1 MTDNFYHNCPADM
14 GHGRH
19 LRDFKTATRRN
30 ELIKW
35 MSNIT
40 RNDQY
45 RLFLQLNGKKIL
57 DNEWNFHKNRN
68 NCWVN
73 DCVHNYPLRS
83 TTRHFVQEREAYD
96 SIYNFATN
104 KRLAPMR
111 RCFDYEDY
119 RMHSTEDY
127 RLLPIRQKRRGQ

>member
-1 MTDNFYHNCPADM
+1 MDNFYHNCPAHM

-35 MSNIT
+35 ISDVT

-45 RLFLQLNGKKIL
+45 RLFLQANGNKIL
-57 DNEWNFHKNRN
+57 DNEFNFHINKNSCR
-68 NCWVN
+68 VN

-83 TTRHFVQEREAYD
+83 TPRQYAQEMESHN
-96 SIYNFATN
+96 SIFNVRTN
-104 KRLAPMR
+104 KKLAPMR
-111 RCFDYEDY
+111 RCFDYP
-119 RMHSTEDY
+119 HY
-127 RLLPIRQKRRGQ
+127 RLHPKN